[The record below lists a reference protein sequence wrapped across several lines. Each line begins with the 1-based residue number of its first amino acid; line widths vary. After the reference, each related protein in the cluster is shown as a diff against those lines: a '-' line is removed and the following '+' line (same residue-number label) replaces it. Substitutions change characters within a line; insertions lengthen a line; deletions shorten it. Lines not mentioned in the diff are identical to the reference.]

1 MWVRVCWSPTHLHL
15 EPLVVL
21 SSYWG
26 RYKDIAPSPYWCK
39 EVLLTLCFVYRWMSI
54 VTLVQLVFWFESFY
68 VVSQNCCH
76 VCFELWPMPVRRTD
90 IVGSLGISSRWCV
103 CTDSPRL
110 CLSPLPTLSLSVTIK
125 VITVKV
131 IVCLRSYILE
141 LGRCKNNGVKGLYNC
156 FYIEYKEV

>member
-90 IVGSLGISSRWCV
+90 IVGSLGISCRWCV
-103 CTDSPRL
+103 CTDSLRL
-110 CLSPLPTLSLSVTIK
+110 CLSPLSTWGSISSLRVWRLRTSRCKQSCLSPLAS
-125 VITVKV
+125 
-131 IVCLRSYILE
+131 CLRKRSW
-141 LGRCKNNGVKGLYNC
+141 G
-156 FYIEYKEV
+156 